1 MKKGILRTLL
11 VLAVVCSLTLCDLAP
26 FSMVQDASAV
36 TQAEIDKL
44 KDELSGMNSEKS
56 QLQKELKTI
65 QNNKNTALAQKEN
78 IDKQINLIQSEI
90 RSVEKLIADYESLE
104 QTEQEIRE
112 NEAEEARQYEKF
124 CARVRAMEERGTISY
139 WSVLFDAASFSDLL
153 SAMDFISEIMDS
165 DQKVIDDL
173 RSLREQIEQKKA
185 GLEASLAKQQSA
197 KETLVAKK
205 SELNTQRA
213 EAEKVLA
220 ELKANEAQYKQV
232 LSEKDA
238 AMERQQAEIV
248 RLSRELAEKNGNT
261 TVTYGGY
268 IWPCSSKY
276 VTSPLGA
283 RYTGI
288 AGAST
293 NHAGIDIG
301 RVGYTTQAVA
311 AKAGTVIISAY
322 NKYRGNY
329 VVVSHGSGNTTTYQH
344 LASRSVNV
352 GDYVAQG
359 QVVGITGTTGVSS
372 GPHLHFEITENGKIV
387 NPLNYLTNYIKGW

>member
-65 QNNKNTALAQKEN
+65 QNNKNSALAQKEN

-90 RSVEKLIADYESLE
+90 RSVEKLIADYESLIE

-185 GLEASLAKQQSA
+185 GLEASLAEQQSA

-213 EAEKVLA
+213 AAEKVLA

-248 RLSRELAEKNGNT
+248 RLSRELAAQNGNT

-276 VTSPLGA
+276 ITSPLGA

-301 RVGYTTQAVA
+301 RVGYTTQVVA
-311 AKAGTVIISAY
+311 A
-322 NKYRGNY
+322 
-329 VVVSHGSGNTTTYQH
+329 
-344 LASRSVNV
+344 
-352 GDYVAQG
+352 
-359 QVVGITGTTGVSS
+359 
-372 GPHLHFEITENGKIV
+372 
-387 NPLNYLTNYIKGW
+387 